1 MSYTGAIKETPRILV
16 IDDEKDV
23 CIFLEDVLDED
34 GYDVLT
40 ALSVE
45 EGVKAVSSMR
55 PDIVLIDKNMH
66 AENGIDVLARIKA
79 IDENIVVIVMT
90 GYGTMESARRA
101 MELGAFD
108 YITKPFDLD
117 CVKTVIKNSLR
128 GRTKTS
134 V

>member
-1 MSYTGAIKETPRILV
+1 MKKNPCILV

-23 CIFLEDVLDED
+23 CVFLEKVLGED

-45 EGVKAVSSMR
+45 EGVKAVSSKR
-55 PDIVLIDKNMH
+55 PDIVLIDKNLPKQ
-66 AENGIDVLARIKA
+66 NGIDGLARIKA

-90 GYGTMESARRA
+90 GYGAMESARRA

-117 CVKTVIKNSLR
+117 CIKTVIKNSLR
-128 GRTKTS
+128 LRPGAS